1 MLCQDCK
8 KNPTCVQLCEKAEKY
23 VDRDSVSLRES
34 QQSDVALDL
43 LAYHLD
49 EPGIPEMASFFA
61 GGTPAFPFLTPL
73 QNKILGMFY
82 FDGLSRKQIAYRL
95 SNQHRQLLSTSVESH
110 LARARKKIRLVFYR
124 GIGEQKTVTEGAE
137 PYANEL

>member
-8 KNPTCVQLCEKAEKY
+8 KHPTCVQLCEKAEKY

-82 FDGLSRKQIAYRL
+82 FDGLSRKQIAFRMSGHNKFSL
-95 SNQHRQLLSTSVESH
+95 SPIAVESH
-110 LARARKKIRLVFYR
+110 LARARKKIRLVFSIY
-124 GIGEQKTVTEGAE
+124 EHTK
-137 PYANEL
+137 

>member
-1 MLCQDCK
+1 MLCRDCK
-8 KNPTCVQLCEKAEKY
+8 KHPTCVQLCEKAEKY

-43 LAYHLD
+43 LSYHLD
-49 EPGIPEMASFFA
+49 EPGIPEIASFFA

-82 FDGLSRKQIAYRL
+82 FDGLSRKQIAFRISGNRKGAL
-95 SNQHRQLLSTSVESH
+95 SCAAVKAHLSK
-110 LARARKKIRLVFYR
+110 ARAEIRSVFSIY
-124 GIGEQKTVTEGAE
+124 EHTE
-137 PYANEL
+137 